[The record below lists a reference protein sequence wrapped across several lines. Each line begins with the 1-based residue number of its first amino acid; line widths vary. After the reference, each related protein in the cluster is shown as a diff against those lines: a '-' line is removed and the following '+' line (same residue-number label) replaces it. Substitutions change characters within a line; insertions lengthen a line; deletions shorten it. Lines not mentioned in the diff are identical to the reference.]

1 MASGSQHSTIA
12 TISERMACS
21 IFPAEELRHI
31 HERRRLDLDCMPPLS
46 GGAGSGSL
54 SPDSCCAGRMA
65 VTAELGHN
73 QTHAPRQK
81 TYSITVGAAYFGA
94 DWSFLRIFAGWRWTA
109 PRLLNGRNS
118 VFSERNQLANLTRV
132 LRFGGRLVTSSAPGI
147 GEREE
152 QKRVGSDRRRNSL
165 SERGGSR
172 SCGLRPQ

>member
-1 MASGSQHSTIA
+1 MCVGWGT
-12 TISERMACS
+12 
-21 IFPAEELRHI
+21 
-31 HERRRLDLDCMPPLS
+31 
-46 GGAGSGSL
+46 G
-54 SPDSCCAGRMA
+54 
-65 VTAELGHN
+65 LGLG
-73 QTHAPRQK
+73 APRSTLFPK
-81 TYSITVGAAYFGA
+81 
-94 DWSFLRIFAGWRWTA
+94 LRIFAGWRWAA

>member
-1 MASGSQHSTIA
+1 MSGLQ
-12 TISERMACS
+12 
-21 IFPAEELRHI
+21 PPRHI
-31 HERRRLDLDCMPPLS
+31 STLPRAAVPSTLLPRRVHPRK
-46 GGAGSGSL
+46 
-54 SPDSCCAGRMA
+54 RTHWRRA
-65 VTAELGHN
+65 VTSALGHN